1 MPEKREGQEI
11 IRLYLPIEVKQRFKL
26 YCQLQGETMTDVIT
40 QWIEETLAQ
49 EDFTQLVQK
58 RLGK

>member
-26 YCQLQGETMTDVIT
+26 YCQLRGETMTDVIT

-49 EDFTQLVQK
+49 EDFTKLVQK